1 MYEQTVKMATLS
13 EDTDKILY
21 FMEEF
26 IKRQQQSKTTPIRD
40 NTAFR
45 ELSEADREA
54 VNDLLKSVGIQYKE
68 VF

>member
-1 MYEQTVKMATLS
+1 MATLS

-26 IKRQQQSKTTPIRD
+26 IKRHQSTQSTKAPVRD

-45 ELSEADREA
+45 ELSEGDREA
-54 VNDLLKSVGIQYKE
+54 VNDMLKGVGIQYKE